1 LTIIKLGIIDYYQAS
16 IIDYYQASYYWLL
29 PS

>member
-16 IIDYYQASYYWLL
+16 IIDYYQARFD
-29 PS
+29 